1 MRRYLFLFLFLTVG
15 CASTMSYQERMDCEK
30 REEAILKEKSFQ
42 QWDVIGKIEK
52 GLVNQCE
59 QLN

>member
-1 MRRYLFLFLFLTVG
+1 MRRYLFLFLFLIVG
-15 CASTMSYQERMDCEK
+15 CASTMSYQERMGCEK
-30 REEAILKEKSFQ
+30 REEAILKEKSFH